1 MKTNAKI
8 EALRKTHAAKL
19 KQAQDIRAAEG
30 YASLDDKSQKTEAA
44 AQVDGLIAELD
55 AVNGEIAVEVRLQT
69 EADEAARAQG
79 QPVPDPRVEEGKNEL
94 VLKDADLRNISTDE
108 AKARKDAVFAAWGA
122 RCASG
127 EAGERNY
134 LAANPAAAKL
144 VRLARAVAAADKARS
159 LMGAD
164 ATEQGIMDVVN
175 VMTSDTATSGGEIV
189 PTEVA
194 AEVLRH
200 LQVLSP
206 VRQIADVRSLSM
218 LATVDVGIITQTGHA
233 AALVDEKDEGADSPA
248 ARDLP
253 TASNLM
259 RPQRIVTS
267 PVLVSDTYLDASV
280 DGAMSIIDALVDA
293 MMQEEG
299 VAFQSGTD
307 DIKAYTTGIV
317 TTALSGK
324 TSDNVRPDLGKL
336 MSGVNSRYQRGAGI
350 LMNETVIRGYMAA
363 QVGTADARFSQIIT
377 KMAADDHYTLGTGDR
392 IFEEP
397 FLPGTFTASKLM
409 FATLSRRGYRVHD
422 FPLHFMVKRIEDL
435 STARKGAVAFL
446 GCHYVAA
453 NVVDSKGIATFT
465 TTA

>member
-259 RPQRIVTS
+259 RPAAHRDLAR
-267 PVLVSDTYLDASV
+267 P
-280 DGAMSIIDALVDA
+280 
-293 MMQEEG
+293 
-299 VAFQSGTD
+299 
-307 DIKAYTTGIV
+307 GI
-317 TTALSGK
+317 
-324 TSDNVRPDLGKL
+324 
-336 MSGVNSRYQRGAGI
+336 RY
-350 LMNETVIRGYMAA
+350 
-363 QVGTADARFSQIIT
+363 
-377 KMAADDHYTLGTGDR
+377 
-392 IFEEP
+392 
-397 FLPGTFTASKLM
+397 
-409 FATLSRRGYRVHD
+409 LSRRVRRRRDVHHRRARGRD
-422 FPLHFMVKRIEDL
+422 DARRGCRLPKRNRRHQGLHHGDRDH
-435 STARKGAVAFL
+435 RAVGQNFRQCAP
-446 GCHYVAA
+446 
-453 NVVDSKGIATFT
+453 
-465 TTA
+465 